1 LFDKTITWQFG
12 EYENFSEAAGF
23 QMDDDAIVVRVL
35 ELKSGEKKNLKH
47 GKSFKEKRQSVD
59 TG

>member
-35 ELKSGEKKNLKH
+35 ELKSGEKK
-47 GKSFKEKRQSVD
+47 SE
-59 TG
+59 TW